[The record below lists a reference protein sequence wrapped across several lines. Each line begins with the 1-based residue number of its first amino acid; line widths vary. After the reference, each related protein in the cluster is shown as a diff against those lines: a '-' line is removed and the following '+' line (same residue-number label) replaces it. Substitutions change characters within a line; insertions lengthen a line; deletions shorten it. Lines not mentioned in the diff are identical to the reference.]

1 MRIVIDLQG
10 CQLDAAPASSP
21 AVALVNALASAAAQA
36 GHTVIAALDGRQ
48 ADSIDVLRG
57 ALKNLGDLLPPA
69 RVVTY
74 TLPAGATANNWQ
86 RHAAREVRAGFFTAL
101 DADAVVLPLR
111 PDGAYADALLDP
123 VPGLINAVWLYR
135 ASGATSING
144 ASADDA
150 GNQGSKGSKGN
161 TVGAARH
168 VHLLPAALANAQ
180 LALGAD
186 EAAQATLAALGVNAR
201 QAAPDAGGAAVLF
214 DAVHALAAAA
224 QAAVCAGPRD
234 AAQDAIPAGAQPP
247 ARPRLAYISP
257 LPPEHSGIA
266 DYSAEV
272 LAEIEQHYQIE
283 LVTTPGVTPDAAL
296 QRFPLRSV
304 EWFDQHA
311 GEFDRIVY
319 HFGNSNMH
327 KHMFG
332 LLKRHPGVVVLHDF
346 YLSGVLDNMERD
358 GDQAN
363 AFMDALYASHGHSG
377 LHYHSQHGRNPS
389 IWQFP
394 CNKEVLDH
402 AAGVIV
408 HSDFSKRL
416 AEQWYGPGAAD
427 GWRTLPLLRGQGAD
441 NHPGESRR
449 AARQALGV
457 ADDEYIVS
465 TFGMLGSTK
474 LNDRLLEAFLA
485 SNLAQD
491 ATCRLV
497 FVGANDPGPY
507 GFELQKRIADS
518 GLGHRIRITG
528 FASAADYAH
537 WLAASDTSVQL
548 RTKTRGETSA
558 SVLDCLLHGVPTIIN
573 AHGASAD
580 LPADVLVKLQDDF
593 TTDDMVQA
601 LESLHGSSAR
611 RAQLAQAARAFIRA
625 EHSPAHVGCLYVDA
639 IEHFARRSGPAAYR
653 NMVSALAAPSAPR
666 PPSQA
671 ALLEAAAAIAHNR
684 AQAGQGRR
692 QLLVDI
698 SALVQA
704 DFKTGIQRVV
714 RSILLALLKN
724 PPAGYR
730 VEPVY
735 SQGMMRPYRYARRF
749 TSGMLGGQF
758 APQAADYGKTLED
771 APVDSGAGDMFLGL
785 DLAANSNMQNEALL
799 LDMRRRG
806 VAIWFVVY
814 DLLPLLRPDCF
825 TYGTDKHYGDYIKS
839 MTTVVDGIASI
850 SRAVS
855 DEVAEW
861 LATHP
866 NRRAAPVQL
875 GYFHLGADID
885 ASAPSAGLPANA
897 DKVMQAVQAAPTL
910 LMVGTLEPRKGHS
923 QALSAFELLWQQGVD
938 VNLVIVGKN
947 GWLVEQLVKRLENH
961 PQREQKLFWLPGV
974 SDEML
979 VKLYDSCSA
988 LLAPSEGEGFGL
1000 PLIEAAQKKLP
1011 IIARGIPVFREV
1023 AGEHAYYFDGKE
1035 PQALASAISQWLDL
1049 YRAGNAPPSSNMP
1062 WLTWEQSAQQLM
1074 DVTVHGKH
1082 HGSHEVGDVAPQL
1095 LVDVSAVAR
1104 DDLKTGIQRVVR
1116 AQLSE
1121 LLRTRTTAYHVFPV
1135 YLTDEGGRWHYRYAR
1150 RYIHQMLGTDS
1161 HGVID
1166 EEVKVAAGDVFYSP
1180 DFFPR
1185 AVIEAARSGVYE
1197 RWRAQGVRVHFLI
1210 HDILPV
1216 LRPEFFPPRTDHEF
1230 GQWLSTVSANADRLI
1245 CISGAVAEETRSW
1258 LRQAAP
1264 QAALPPMAVVHHGAD
1279 ITASAPSKGL
1289 PDDAGAVLA
1298 SLAAAP
1304 SFLMVGTIEPR
1315 KGHLQALDAFE
1326 QLWAAGAAGADARLV
1341 IVGGEGWKG
1350 LPDGQR
1356 RTIPAIIQRLS
1367 GHPELGKRLH
1377 WLRGIS
1383 DEYLDQ
1389 VYGASACL
1397 LVPSE
1402 GEGFGLPL
1410 IEAARHGLPLI
1421 ARDIPVFREVA
1432 QEHALYFSGND
1443 GAQLAAA
1450 VREWL
1455 RLKEAGQVAC
1465 SSGMPWQ
1472 TWAQNVAVLTETLFP
1487 KAA

>member
-21 AVALVNALASAAAQA
+21 ALALVKALAARCVQE
-36 GHTVIAALDGRQ
+36 GHTTIAALHGSHT
-48 ADSIDVLRG
+48 DSIDTLR
-57 ALKNLGDLLPPA
+57 AELAQVLPPA
-69 RVVTY
+69 RILTY
-74 TLPAGATANNWQ
+74 TAPRGATGNWQ
-86 RHAAREVRAGFFTAL
+86 RHTAREVRKGFFASLGADVVVQAL
-101 DADAVVLPLR
+101 RL
-111 PDGAYADALLDP
+111 DGAYADAELDTI
-123 VPGLINAVWLYR
+123 PGVLNAAWLYSGARTLRHAQQLQAVLASAQLVLAGDDAVQAPLKALGANAV
-135 ASGATSING
+135 AA
-144 ASADDA
+144 APDD
-150 GNQGSKGSKGN
+150 
-161 TVGAARH
+161 TGAAA
-168 VHLLPAALANAQ
+168 LLAALA
-180 LALGAD
+180 D
-186 EAAQATLAALGVNAR
+186 
-201 QAAPDAGGAAVLF
+201 
-214 DAVHALAAAA
+214 
-224 QAAVCAGPRD
+224 
-234 AAQDAIPAGAQPP
+234 IPAPAPAASA

-283 LVTTPGVTPDAAL
+283 LIATPGATPDAAL
-296 QRFPLRSV
+296 QRFPIRSAA
-304 EWFDQHA
+304 WFDDHA
-311 GEFDRIVY
+311 AEFDRIVY

-389 IWQFP
+389 IWEFP
-394 CNKEVLDH
+394 CNKDVLDH

-408 HSDFSKRL
+408 HSEFSKRL
-416 AEQWYGPGAAD
+416 AEKWYGPGAAD

-441 NHPGESRR
+441 NDPVQARR
-449 AARQALGV
+449 AARQALGI

-465 TFGMLGSTK
+465 TFGMLGSIK

-485 SNLAQD
+485 SRLAQD
-491 ATCRLV
+491 RKCRLV

-507 GFELQKRIADS
+507 GLALQQRIADS
-518 GLGHRIRITG
+518 GLGQRIRITG
-528 FASAADYAH
+528 FASATDYAH

-548 RTKTRGETSA
+548 RTKTRGESSA
-558 SVLDCLLHGVPTIIN
+558 SALDCLLHGVPTIIN

-580 LPADVLVKLQDDF
+580 LPDHVLVKLADEF
-593 TTDDMVQA
+593 TTSDMVQA
-601 LESLHGSSAR
+601 LETLHGDSAR
-611 RAQLAQAARAFIRA
+611 RAQLSQAARAFVRA
-625 EHSPAHVGCLYVDA
+625 EHSPAHVGRLYVEA
-639 IEHFARRSGPAAYR
+639 IEHFAQHSQAASYGR
-653 NMVSALAAPSAPR
+653 MVTALARPDAPR

-671 ALLEAAAAIAHNR
+671 ALLDLAAAIAHNR

-714 RSILLALLKN
+714 RSIVLALLKN
-724 PPAGYR
+724 PPPGYR

-735 SQGMMRPYRYARRF
+735 SQGLMRPYRYARRF
-749 TSGMLGGQF
+749 TSSMLGGQF
-758 APQAADYGKTLED
+758 APQAAEYGKTLED
-771 APVDSGAGDMFLGL
+771 APVDTGAGDMFLGL

-866 NRRAAPVQL
+866 NRRVTPVQL

-885 ASAPSAGLPANA
+885 ASAPSTGLPPNA
-897 DKVMQAVQAAPTL
+897 ERVMQAVQSAPTL
-910 LMVGTLEPRKGHS
+910 LMVGTLEPRKGQG
-923 QALSAFELLWQQGVD
+923 QALAAFELLWQQGVD

-947 GWLVEQLVKRLENH
+947 GWMVEQLVKRLENH
-961 PQREQKLFWLPGV
+961 PQRENKLFWLPGV

-979 VKLYDSCSA
+979 VKLYGSCAA

-1035 PQALASAISQWLDL
+1035 PQDLAGAIVQWLEL
-1049 YRAGNAPPSSNMP
+1049 HRAGKAPPSSAMP

-1074 DVTVHGKH
+1074 DVTVHGNH
-1082 HGSHEVGDVAPQL
+1082 HGKFEAGEVAPQL

-1121 LLRTRTTAYHVFPV
+1121 LLRTPTTAYHVFPV
-1135 YLTDEGGRWHYRYAR
+1135 YLTDEGGHWHYRYAR

-1185 AVIEAARSGVYE
+1185 AVIEAARNGLYE
-1197 RWRAQGVRVHFLI
+1197 RWRSQGVRVHFLI

-1216 LRPEFFPPRTDHEF
+1216 LRPEFFPPRTDSEF
-1230 GQWLSTVSANADRLI
+1230 GQWLSAVSANADRLI
-1245 CISGAVAEETRSW
+1245 CISDAVADETRNW
-1258 LRQAAP
+1258 LQQAAP
-1264 QAALPPMAVVHHGAD
+1264 QATVPPMAVVHHGAD
-1279 ITASAPSKGL
+1279 IAASTPSKGL

-1298 SLAAAP
+1298 DLASAP

-1326 QLWAAGAAGADARLV
+1326 QLWAGGSDVRLV

-1356 RTIPAIIQRLS
+1356 RTIPSIIGRLS
-1367 GHPELGKRLH
+1367 NHPELGKRLH

-1432 QEHALYFSGND
+1432 RDHALYFSGKD

-1450 VREWL
+1450 VQEWL
-1455 RLKEAGQVAC
+1455 QLNEAGQVAA
-1465 SSGMPWQ
+1465 STGMPWQ

>member
-10 CQLDAAPASSP
+10 CQLDAATASAPATAAAP
-21 AVALVNALASAAAQA
+21 VVALVAALASAAAQA
-36 GHTVIAALDGRQ
+36 GHTVIAALDGRH
-48 ADSIDVLRG
+48 ADSIDLLRS
-57 ALKNLGDLLPPA
+57 ALKAGVGDLLPPA
-69 RVVTY
+69 RVLTY
-74 TLPAGATANNWQ
+74 TLPGGSGGSDHRGHWA
-86 RHAAREVRAGFFTAL
+86 RHAASTVRAGFFASL
-101 DADAVVLPLR
+101 SADAVLLPLR
-111 PDGAYADALLDP
+111 ADGADSADGNALLAP
-123 VPGLINAVWLYR
+123 LPGVVNAVWLYR
-135 ASGATSING
+135 GE
-144 ASADDA
+144 
-150 GNQGSKGSKGN
+150 
-161 TVGAARH
+161 GAARH
-168 VHLLPAALANAQ
+168 TPALQAIVNAAQ
-180 LALGAD
+180 LALAAD
-186 EAAQATLAALGVNAR
+186 ETAQATLAALGT
-201 QAAPDAGGAAVLF
+201 AGM
-214 DAVHALAAAA
+214 LAAADSEGAALLLTQLQLQLQRQPQA
-224 QAAVCAGPRD
+224 QASVTA
-234 AAQDAIPAGAQPP
+234 PP
-247 ARPRLAYISP
+247 SPRPRLAYISP

-272 LAEIEQHYQIE
+272 LAEIEAHYDIE
-283 LVTTPGVTPDAAL
+283 LITTPGATPGAAL
-296 QRFPLRSV
+296 QRFTQRSAA
-304 EWFDQHA
+304 WFEQHA
-311 GEFDRIVY
+311 GTYDRIVY

-327 KHMFG
+327 KHMFA

-377 LHYHSQHGRNPS
+377 LHYHSAHGRNPS

-427 GWRTLPLLRGQGAD
+427 GWRTLPLLRGQGAGND
-441 NHPGESRR
+441 PVAARR
-449 AARQALGV
+449 AAREALGI

-485 SNLAQD
+485 SKLAQD
-491 ATCRLV
+491 DKCRLV

-507 GFELQKRIADS
+507 GFDLQKRIADS
-518 GLGHRIRITG
+518 GIGHRIRITG

-537 WLAASDTSVQL
+537 WLAASDSSVQL

-558 SVLDCLLHGVPTIIN
+558 SVLDCLLHGIPTIIN

-580 LPADVLVKLQDDF
+580 LPADVLVKLQDEF
-593 TTDDMVQA
+593 TTGEMVQA
-601 LESLHGSSAR
+601 LESLHGDQDR
-611 RAQLAQAARAFIRA
+611 RAHLAQAARAFIRA
-625 EHSPAHVGCLYVDA
+625 EHSPARVGRLYLDA
-639 IEHFARRSGPAAYR
+639 IEHFARHSGPAVYR
-653 NMVSALAAPSAPR
+653 DMVTALAAPGAPL

-671 ALLEAAAAIAHNR
+671 ALVELAAVIAHNR

-714 RSILLALLKN
+714 RSIVLALLKN

-735 SQGMMRPYRYARRF
+735 SQGLMRPYRYARRF
-749 TSGMLGGQF
+749 TSSMLAGQF

-771 APVDSGAGDMFLGL
+771 APIDSGAGDMFLGL

-861 LATHP
+861 LASHP

-897 DKVMQAVQAAPTL
+897 ERVMQAVKAAPTL

-923 QALSAFELLWQQGVD
+923 QALAAFELLWQQGVD

-947 GWLVEQLVKRLENH
+947 GWLVEQLVKRLEQH

-979 VKLYDSCSA
+979 LKLYDSCAA
-988 LLAPSEGEGFGL
+988 LLAASEGEGFGL
-1000 PLIEAAQKKLP
+1000 PLIEAAQKNLP

-1035 PQALASAISQWLDL
+1035 PQALASAITAWLALQRD
-1049 YRAGNAPPSSNMP
+1049 GQAPQSSSMP

-1082 HGSHEVGDVAPQL
+1082 HGHHEVGEVAPQL

-1121 LLRTRTTAYHVFPV
+1121 LLRLRTTAYQVFPV

-1166 EEVKVAAGDVFYSP
+1166 EEVKVASGDVFYSP

-1185 AVIEAARSGVYE
+1185 PVIEAARHGVYE

-1216 LRPEFFPPRTDHEF
+1216 LRPEFFPPRTDSEF

-1245 CISGAVAEETRSW
+1245 CISGAVADETRNW
-1258 LRQAAP
+1258 LQQAAP
-1264 QAALPPMAVVHHGAD
+1264 QASVPPMAVLHHGAD
-1279 ITASAPSKGL
+1279 ITASAPSTGL
-1289 PDDAGAVLA
+1289 PDDAAAVLA
-1298 SLAAAP
+1298 QLAAAP

-1326 QLWAAGAAGADARLV
+1326 QLWAAGLDARLV

-1356 RTIPAIIQRLS
+1356 RTIPAIIERLS
-1367 GHPELGKRLH
+1367 GHPELGRRLH

-1383 DEYLDQ
+1383 DQYLDQ
-1389 VYGASACL
+1389 VYGAAACL

-1410 IEAARHGLPLI
+1410 IEAARHGVPLI

-1432 QEHALYFSGND
+1432 REHALYFSGNT

-1450 VREWL
+1450 VQEWL
-1455 RLKEAGQVAC
+1455 QLQQSGQVAG

-1472 TWAQNVAVLTETLFP
+1472 TWAQNVEVLTATLFP